1 MIELTECIICAFIG
15 AGIAIIVQKT
25 TLNRYFD
32 LVECLWNQD
41 LKRLNSRIDTLQSK
55 LDKH

>member
-15 AGIAIIVQKT
+15 AGIAIIVQKA
-25 TLNRYFD
+25 TLNRYSD

-41 LKRLNSRIDTLQSK
+41 LKRVNDRIDRILNNQ
-55 LDKH
+55 